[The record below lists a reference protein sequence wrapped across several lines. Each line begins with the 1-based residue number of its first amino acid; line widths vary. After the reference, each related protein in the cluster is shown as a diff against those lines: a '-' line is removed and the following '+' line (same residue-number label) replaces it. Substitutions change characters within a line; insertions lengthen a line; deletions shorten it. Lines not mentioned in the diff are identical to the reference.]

1 MKLYIGNLPLS
12 YDEEQ
17 SKSLFTSYSS
27 ILSCK
32 LILDRETGKS
42 RGFGFVEFK
51 SNEEAEKAIEELNGK
66 DVDGRALVVNEA
78 RSQERR
84 PGGGNGGGRNR
95 PPFRRRF

>member
-1 MKLYIGNLPLS
+1 MKLYVGNLPFN
-12 YDEEQ
+12 YEEEQ
-17 SKSLFTSYSS
+17 FKSLFTSYTS

-66 DVDGRALVVNEA
+66 EIDGRALVVNEA

-84 PGGGNGGGRNR
+84 GGGNNKSR